1 MLSCMEQCNCES
13 YNIVL
18 CEYTVNRNELCEGFI
33 IIKIKEKKKEKIYIY
48 LCLMHTTKCL
58 PSNNKL
64 FTYYG
69 QSFSE
74 KQARLLQLFLFVHFF
89 PVFLQWQKHMTTIK
103 NNERLSVVKCSG
115 RDFLL

>member
-18 CEYTVNRNELCEGFI
+18 CQYTVNRNELCEGSI

-58 PSNNKL
+58 PRINKL

-69 QSFSE
+69 QSLSG
-74 KQARLLQLFLFVHFF
+74 KQATLLQLFLFVHSFSRF
-89 PVFLQWQKHMTTIK
+89 PTMAETHDYHKK
-103 NNERLSVVKCSG
+103 
-115 RDFLL
+115 